1 MQGILVVGRILF
13 VLVFLVA
20 GALTLMDSDGTAKI
34 IAPNVEALPSALAS
48 IAAKITT
55 ATGLATPKLL
65 AIVAGVVELV
75 GGLLLIF
82 GIGTRFAALILIVY
96 AAIVA
101 YYSHDWSMAGPDR
114 TANLLSVLR
123 DLSTIGGL
131 LVLFAFGSRRATAD
145 APVEVLE

>member
-1 MQGILVVGRILF
+1 MRGILVVGRILF
-13 VLVFLVA
+13 VLIFIVG
-20 GALTLMDSDGTAKI
+20 GALTLMDLDRTATI
-34 IAPNVEALPSALAS
+34 IAPNVETLPAALAS
-48 IAAKITT
+48 IAAKIAT

-65 AIVAGVVELV
+65 AIVAGVVELI
-75 GGLLLIF
+75 GGLLMVF
-82 GIGTRFAALILIVY
+82 GIGTRLAALILIVY

-131 LVLFAFGSRRATAD
+131 LVLFAFGSRPLESRA
-145 APVEVLE
+145 PIEVLE